1 MFRALLIACCLTS
14 FPALADGAAAIGELV
29 NQRLSLMKDVAGYK
43 AQQHLP
49 IEDLAQEAK
58 VLASAQAEAGRLGLE
73 PASVRPFIAAQM
85 DAAKAIQ
92 YRYRA
97 DWLASPE
104 PVGAGAPTDR
114 AAEQPDIATA
124 GGATAYRPARRGGSG
139 GVYGV
144 CGSGESQRRRQAAA
158 GGCAAGGQN
167 RQRTLS
173 VSRGRRCCGGRSAS
187 GCGWR

>member
-58 VLASAQAEAGRLGLE
+58 VLASAEAGHLGLE

-104 PVGAGAPTDR
+104 PGWQPRPLTQVRPQIAQLSSQILQRLAERLRAGPLGEADR
-114 AAEQPDIATA
+114 AAFMASVDQVNLSAADKRRLADALLAVKT
-124 GGATAYRPARRGGSG
+124 GSAR
-139 GVYGV
+139 
-144 CGSGESQRRRQAAA
+144 
-158 GGCAAGGQN
+158 
-167 RQRTLS
+167 
-173 VSRGRRCCGGRSAS
+173 
-187 GCGWR
+187 

>member
-104 PVGAGAPTDR
+104 PGARLAAAPVGAGAPTDR

-167 RQRTLS
+167 RQRTL
-173 VSRGRRCCGGRSAS
+173 
-187 GCGWR
+187 

>member
-73 PASVRPFIAAQM
+73 PASVR
-85 DAAKAIQ
+85 
-92 YRYRA
+92 RR
-97 DWLASPE
+97 
-104 PVGAGAPTDR
+104 
-114 AAEQPDIATA
+114 TA
-124 GGATAYRPARRGGSG
+124 RWRRRRRGSSRSTCIILMMCCRPAITR
-139 GVYGV
+139 
-144 CGSGESQRRRQAAA
+144 
-158 GGCAAGGQN
+158 
-167 RQRTLS
+167 
-173 VSRGRRCCGGRSAS
+173 
-187 GCGWR
+187 WR